1 MPSHA
6 SRAAEQL
13 AKDQAER
20 TTSNGTTL
28 KVVPDDPESSGDPGT
43 DLEPPAPPI
52 SKGGQA
58 RAAMRAALKP
68 WQQEVYDTEIAA
80 GTRHVT
86 ALAAA
91 RKAPEPDPDTDDIDA
106 EAAKLFAAFA
116 AGQTGA
122 PEPPATVEAA
132 TGKPVRPPVPVPDGS
147 MLHSEAE
154 HRANGLQIGA
164 GKPTPKPAAPKPKPA
179 PQPRAPK
186 PAPVASP
193 ADGSCERYIGT
204 VTATGLDGVEH
215 TYDCEHGARN
225 GHMDKSTAE
234 GCALRLMRNHPT
246 GTPGTR
252 LHPVRRDRNGR
263 KVTV

>member
-6 SRAAEQL
+6 SKAAERL
-13 AKDQAER
+13 DQDKAER
-20 TTSNGTTL
+20 TASNGATL
-28 KVVPDDPESSGDPGT
+28 KAVPDA
-43 DLEPPAPPI
+43 PAL
-52 SKGGQA
+52 SKGDQA
-58 RAAMRAALKP
+58 RAAVRAQLPP
-68 WQQEVYDTEIAA
+68 WQQAVYDTEIAA

-91 RKAPEPDPDTDDIDA
+91 RKAPEPEPDTDSIDT

-116 AGQTGA
+116 SGPAGA
-122 PEPPATVEAA
+122 AEPPVTVEAA
-132 TGKPVRPPVPVPDGS
+132 LGQPVRPPVPGPDGS

-154 HRANGLQIGA
+154 HRANGIQIG
-164 GKPTPKPAAPKPKPA
+164 KPPAPKPAAAPKPKPA

-186 PAPVASP
+186 PAPSARP
-193 ADGSCERYIGT
+193 AAGSCERYIGT
-204 VTATGLDGVEH
+204 VTATGLDGVTH

-263 KVTV
+263 RVTADVS